1 MSPGMWKRNNASD
14 SLTWSHTSEQ
24 AMHEPEP
31 NPNPYTNSNS
41 SSSTS
46 TSSCS
51 CHKRSSIRN
60 QAHIQIPPYSYVHVR
75 ACMQVSRCECLYKYS
90 HNRICA
96 NHTYVHA
103 PLCAY
108 TAHSHTCITCSN
120 FSRKFITFRNYSTF
134 VCHTTPRCRCCC
146 CFCCCCGRCLC
157 LCSPELVCTC
167 SRRRLPIGLHLQLR
181 FLHMPLTDT
190 HSHTHKYTSTSTFFC
205 TSAFVTFDYYDN
217 DNKKSNNNSHAVSVA
232 FSNSLSFCALLN
244 LATLKLAL
252 TA

>member
-1 MSPGMWKRNNASD
+1 MSLGMWKRNNASD

-41 SSSTS
+41 SSSSSSTSTS

-75 ACMQVSRCECLYKYS
+75 ACMQLSWCECLYKYS

-108 TAHSHTCITCSN
+108 TAHSHITCSN

-134 VCHTTPRCRCCC
+134 VWHTTPRW
-146 CFCCCCGRCLC
+146 
-157 LCSPELVCTC
+157 
-167 SRRRLPIGLHLQLR
+167 LPLLL
-181 FLHMPLTDT
+181 L
-190 HSHTHKYTSTSTFFC
+190 
-205 TSAFVTFDYYDN
+205 
-217 DNKKSNNNSHAVSVA
+217 
-232 FSNSLSFCALLN
+232 SLSVPLL
-244 LATLKLAL
+244 LLLL
-252 TA
+252 LLWPLPLPL